1 MHVFCLEGKCTRAK
15 IISINCVHQQTGKG
29 FVPGSANEYILIF
42 FLCKK
47 SLGCDFTKW
56 EFISIFF
63 MNHR

>member
-1 MHVFCLEGKCTRAK
+1 MHKSQNNFTK
-15 IISINCVHQQTGKG
+15 CVHQQTGKG